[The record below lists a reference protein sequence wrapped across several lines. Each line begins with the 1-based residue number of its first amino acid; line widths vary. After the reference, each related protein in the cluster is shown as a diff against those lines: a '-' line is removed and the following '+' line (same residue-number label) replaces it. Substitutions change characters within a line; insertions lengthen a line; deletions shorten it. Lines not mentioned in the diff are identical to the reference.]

1 VTKLII
7 QIPCFNE
14 EQSLPATIAE
24 LPREL
29 PGIDCIEWL
38 IINDGSSDRTVEVA
52 RSLGVDHVVDLPSHQ
67 GLARGFV
74 AGLEACIDAGADI
87 IVNTDADNQYRADD
101 IPLLIAPILAGTAEM
116 VVGERPIEET
126 EHFSPLKKG
135 LQRFGSW
142 VTRMLSGTEV
152 VDAVSGFRAFSRD
165 AAMRLH
171 VFSDYTYTVET
182 IIQAGQKGIAVK
194 SVPVRTNDP
203 LRQSRLVVSMSSY
216 LQRQMSTMIRIF
228 MTYRPFRFFAIPG
241 LAMLGVGLLLG
252 FRFLW
257 YYWTEGGAGHVQS
270 LILTALLV
278 GGGALLVLIGFA
290 ADLVSV
296 NRKLLEGIDWRM
308 RKIEEELR
316 KSRD

>member
-1 VTKLII
+1 
-7 QIPCFNE
+7 
-14 EQSLPATIAE
+14 
-24 LPREL
+24 
-29 PGIDCIEWL
+29 
-38 IINDGSSDRTVEVA
+38 
-52 RSLGVDHVVDLPSHQ
+52 
-67 GLARGFV
+67 
-74 AGLEACIDAGADI
+74 
-87 IVNTDADNQYRADD
+87 
-101 IPLLIAPILAGTAEM
+101 
-116 VVGERPIEET
+116 
-126 EHFSPLKKG
+126 
-135 LQRFGSW
+135 
-142 VTRMLSGTEV
+142 MLSGTEV

-165 AAMRLH
+165 AALRLH

-241 LAMLGVGLLLG
+241 LSMLSIGFLLG

-278 GGGALLVLIGFA
+278 GGGSLLVLIGFA

-308 RKIEEELR
+308 RKFEEELR